1 METEE
6 IEGILEQEIW
16 DNMPGQVLLRTA
28 KKDRVTQVGLC
39 GWSWCPRLCVRSQ
52 YCPLGKARARWLFG
66 GQRAQRLH
74 RRLVARQAI
83 EENINWA
90 AGSFRAF
97 QLRLAWERRQRAALF
112 AWERKQIKGGNLN
125 AA

>member
-1 METEE
+1 MTEE
-6 IEGILEQEIW
+6 VEGILEQEIW
-16 DNMPGQVLLRTA
+16 DNMPGQVLLRCA

-52 YCPLGKARARWLFG
+52 YCQLGQARVRQLLG
-66 GQRAQRLH
+66 GQRQQRKH
-74 RRLVARQAI
+74 RRLLVRQVI

-90 AGSFRAF
+90 AGPFRAF

>member
-1 METEE
+1 MTEE

-16 DNMPGQVLLRTA
+16 DNMPGQVLLRPA

-52 YCPLGKARARWLFG
+52 YCPLGQARARWLLG
-66 GQRAQRLH
+66 GQRRQRKH
-74 RRLVARQAI
+74 RRLVVGRAI

-90 AGSFRAF
+90 AGPFRAF

-112 AWERKQIKGGNLN
+112 AWERKQNGKEFIKK
-125 AA
+125 